1 MHAIIERNRR
11 RRTSKSQAISSVVVG
26 SAHLQYLFFGG
37 RSMILVSKHNS
48 AEAAILNS
56 CAFSS
61 VIRRLVKCFG
71 LPTVGTKGTP
81 ANSLTNQIAPKAFA

>member
-1 MHAIIERNRR
+1 MEAC
-11 RRTSKSQAISSVVVG
+11 SLG
-26 SAHLQYLFFGG
+26 LLFFLVLFAYSA
-37 RSMILVSKHNS
+37 RMYHAHKKLKEVSKHNS

-81 ANSLTNQIAPKAFA
+81 ANSLTNKIAPKAFA